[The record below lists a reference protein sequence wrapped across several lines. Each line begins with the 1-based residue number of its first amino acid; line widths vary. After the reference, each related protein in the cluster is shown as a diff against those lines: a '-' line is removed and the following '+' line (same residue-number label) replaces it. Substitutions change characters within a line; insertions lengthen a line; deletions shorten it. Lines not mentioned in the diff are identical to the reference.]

1 LFLEDLDT
9 SPRRIMSARNC
20 HDEVTMDD
28 RFQTRASNIQSV
40 LCVWSV
46 VIYTA
51 THPAGASSEA
61 RGPIARPALMQI
73 DPCLKP
79 GVTKRLYLSGQEV
92 LVGGNNPFFSF
103 SLVNAGELFGD
114 RTGTAFDQSSSLLPF
129 C

>member
-1 LFLEDLDT
+1 
-9 SPRRIMSARNC
+9 MAARNC

-79 GVTKRLYLSGQEV
+79 GVTRQLYLSGQEV
-92 LVGGNNPFFSF
+92 LVGTIRFFLFLWRTQASF
-103 SLVNAGELFGD
+103 WG
-114 RTGTAFDQSSSLLPF
+114 TGQE
-129 C
+129 